1 MLECQCHFTREIMNI
16 GPMSYVKPA
25 HIETILKHLPGKP
38 GVYLLKNR
46 RGKII
51 YVGKAKRLR
60 NRVRSYFTTQADGN
74 SKTLRMRD
82 EVDDIDFIITE
93 NEVKALILEETLI
106 KKHKPRF
113 NIELKD
119 DKRYP
124 YIRVAWADAFPK
136 VETTRRI
143 LDDGSRYFGPYTA
156 MWVVQKTLSDL
167 RRAFPYLTCDRDIT
181 GADERACL
189 FHDIKLCNAP
199 CIGAVDRAAY
209 RAMIQEL
216 MDVLG
221 GKAEAVQRRLV
232 GEMNGAV
239 ERLNF
244 EKAAGIRDQLKAIDY
259 ITNKH
264 KAVGKNMTDHDVI
277 ALARDD
283 RDATVQIMFIRN
295 GKLIGTD
302 SRTMDNTEGE
312 SDQVVLE
319 QFISQFYASSSN
331 IPRELILPSEVEE
344 ARILERWLSDK
355 RASSKVSIH
364 VPQRGDKRKL
374 VKLAQENALES
385 LQMMRAQYEA
395 DTTKHEIAMAELM
408 EALKLPRVPNR
419 IECFDISTTQ
429 GTAIVASRIVFVRGA
444 PRKSEYR
451 RFNIRSVSH
460 SGSDDYQSLREALTR
475 RFLRWRN
482 AQDGVRD
489 VTPDGRDKD
498 ETWRLLPDLLLID
511 GGLGQLNVARGVLEE
526 FDLAQRVPLAS
537 LAKRIE
543 EIYLPDAAGSVLLP
557 RRSEALYL
565 VQRARDEAHRFAI
578 SSHRVRRR
586 KMGLASRLET
596 IPGVGPKRRKVLL
609 KHFENSIDA
618 IRGASVGEL
627 AQING
632 ISQEV
637 ALNIKSHLD

>member
-1 MLECQCHFTREIMNI
+1 MHYQ
-16 GPMSYVKPA
+16 KPT
-25 HIETILKHLPGKP
+25 HIETILKNLPAKP
-38 GVYLLKNR
+38 GVYLMMNS
-46 RGKII
+46 RGKVI

-60 NRVRSYFTTQADGN
+60 NRVRSYFTTIADGN

-82 EVDDIDFIITE
+82 EVDDIEFIITE
-93 NEVKALILEETLI
+93 SEVKALILEETLI

-124 YIRVAWADAFPK
+124 YIRVGWGDAYPK
-136 VETTRRI
+136 VETTRRVVN
-143 LDDGSRYFGPYTA
+143 DGSRYFGPYTA

-167 RRAFPYLTCDRDIT
+167 RRAFPYLTCDREIN

-199 CIGAVDRAAY
+199 CIGAVDREQY

-216 MDVLG
+216 MDVLN

-232 GEMNGAV
+232 NEMNKAA
-239 ERLNF
+239 EDLNF
-244 EKAAGIRDQLKAIDY
+244 EKAAGIRDQLTAIDY

-264 KAVGKNMTDHDVI
+264 KAVGKSMTDHDVI
-277 ALARDD
+277 ALARDE

-295 GKLIGTD
+295 GKLIGSD
-302 SRTMDNTEGE
+302 SRKMNNTEGE
-312 SDQVVLE
+312 SDAVVLE

-331 IPRELILPSEVEE
+331 IPRELILPEAVEE
-344 ARILERWLSDK
+344 ARIIERWLSDK
-355 RASSKVSIH
+355 RVSSKVTIH

-374 VKLAQENALES
+374 IRLAQENAVES
-385 LQMMRAQYEA
+385 LLMMRAQYEA
-395 DTTKHEIAMAELM
+395 DTTKHEMAMAELR
-408 EALKLPRVPNR
+408 EALKLPRIPNR

-429 GTAIVASRIVFVRGA
+429 GTAIVASRVVFVRGVA
-444 PRKSEYR
+444 RKSEYR
-451 RFNIRSVSH
+451 RFNIRTVSH
-460 SGSDDYQSLREALTR
+460 SGSDDYQSMREALTR
-475 RFLRWRN
+475 RLLRWKN
-482 AQDGVRD
+482 AVEAGADLS
-489 VTPDGRDKD
+489 PDGKDKD

-511 GGLGQLNVARGVLEE
+511 GGLGQLNTARAVLEE
-526 FDLAQRVPLAS
+526 FGIADRVPLAS

-543 EIYLPDAAGSVLLP
+543 EIFLPGQERSILLP
-557 RRSEALYL
+557 RSSEALYL

-578 SSHRVRRR
+578 TSHRVQRR
-586 KMGLASRLET
+586 KQGMASRLET

-618 IRGASVGEL
+618 IKGASVAEL
-627 AQING
+627 AAVNG
-632 ISQEV
+632 ISKEV